1 MIRPDFVNHRMAG
14 ETFKAYRARLRTVAK
29 AIKLYL
35 KGRLAHKAS
44 TPAEIPLPGVDS
56 RADKAVLRG
65 QYRAASVVVSPPPRL
80 PWPHGPRAVK
90 GPAPKQIRLARTKGV
105 SYRRYTAAV
114 GMKRADHRAAA

>member
-44 TPAEIPLPGVDS
+44 TPAELPLPGVDS
-56 RADKAVLRG
+56 RADEAVLRG
-65 QYRAASVVVSPPPRL
+65 QYRD
-80 PWPHGPRAVK
+80 AVTVTRPD
-90 GPAPKQIRLARTKGV
+90 GKQIRLARTKGV